1 MRPSLFKVC
10 NKTLDNYSLAVRLLI
25 TGPGVWGGGEGPVLF
40 DTLQQ
45 MERDEEENE

>member
-10 NKTLDNYSLAVRLLI
+10 DETLDNCSLAVRLLI
-25 TGPGVWGGGEGPVLF
+25 TGPSVWGGGEGPVLF

-45 MERDEEENE
+45 MERDGEENE